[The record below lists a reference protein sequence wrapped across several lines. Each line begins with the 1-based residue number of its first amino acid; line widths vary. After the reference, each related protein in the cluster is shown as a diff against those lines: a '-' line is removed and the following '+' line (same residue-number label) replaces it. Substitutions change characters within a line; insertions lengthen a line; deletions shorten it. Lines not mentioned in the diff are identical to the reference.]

1 MYSVNVQ
8 FLAYSFSAIQ
18 AHVVMVERLGDWMR
32 YTINLLGMYKKDPRQ
47 TRRGETYVWVRYR
60 DFKCKCP
67 KLRKGR
73 KYLII
78 GRHRKKYK
86 RPGYVAD
93 RKTIVIR
100 WRDRWQ
106 RRLRRFMRHE
116 RRGNCNSSGR
126 KKRNRN
132 WSLIEHSVFT
142 EKIFGCDITRVNG
155 RWKCAVKRMDV
166 DRMQVTTNSIKLTA
180 LGKLFLVIF

>member
-1 MYSVNVQ
+1 M
-8 FLAYSFSAIQ
+8 FLSSTIIIKHVFGKCITLCSFTAIQ

-142 EKIFGCDITRVNG
+142 ENSSVVILQEWMGGENVQIIKGWMWVECK
-155 RWKCAVKRMDV
+155 WLRM
-166 DRMQVTTNSIKLTA
+166 R
-180 LGKLFLVIF
+180 